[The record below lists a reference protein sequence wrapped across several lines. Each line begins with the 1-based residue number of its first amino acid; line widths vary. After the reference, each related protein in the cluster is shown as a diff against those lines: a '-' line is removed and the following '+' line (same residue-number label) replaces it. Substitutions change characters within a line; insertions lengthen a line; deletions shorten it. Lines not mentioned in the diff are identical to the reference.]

1 MDLND
6 FLPKSDTTEVIL
18 VHPKTQEPLL
28 NDDGS
33 EMTIEVWLPH
43 SKHSKDIRYSQA
55 DELIAEGKKGLK
67 TAESERLQLT
77 ILAKSVKAWDITFK
91 EQKPEV
97 SFDVA
102 YQLFDDFAFIRRQ
115 VEEAIDKAE
124 VFI

>member
-77 ILAKSVKAWDITFK
+77 ILAKSVKAWDITLK
-91 EQKPEV
+91 GQQPEV

-102 YQLFDDFAFIRRQ
+102 YQIFDDFAFIRRQ

-124 VFI
+124 AFI

>member
-33 EMTIEVWLPH
+33 EMTIEIWLPH

-77 ILAKSVKAWDITFK
+77 ILAKSVKAWDITLK
-91 EQKPEV
+91 GQQPEV

-102 YQLFDDFAFIRRQ
+102 YQIFDDFAFIRRQ